1 MNVYAEVVV
10 KVDVNVANRYSNE
23 QHLQQLE
30 TSEVYGPWSDK
41 AGNRKS
47 DEFLNSNA
55 TVHRLLWLHSNETQ
69 NKGAIVD

>member
-30 TSEVYGPWSDK
+30 TSEVYGPKLETESQMSFSTR
-41 AGNRKS
+41 ARQFTVFFGCIQMRRKIKVPS
-47 DEFLNSNA
+47 SI
-55 TVHRLLWLHSNETQ
+55 R
-69 NKGAIVD
+69 